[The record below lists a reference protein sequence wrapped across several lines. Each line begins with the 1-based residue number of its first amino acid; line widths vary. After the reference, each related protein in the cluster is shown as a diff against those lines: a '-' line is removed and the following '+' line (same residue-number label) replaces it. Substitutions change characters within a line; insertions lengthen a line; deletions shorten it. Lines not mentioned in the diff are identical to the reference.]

1 MVKVTPYDSNGDA
14 VSALFQ
20 WDKGIEV
27 TVEDDSITEAYN
39 MHFANT
45 QTGEAYVVESTY
57 SSRTLTAQIPDVL
70 LQSTNPVFG
79 YVYDE
84 DDDSGRSTLWF
95 KIKVTARAQPADYV
109 FEDSADYVTITGIID
124 TIKEYM
130 ESAADSAEAAAES
143 EENAADSATLAESW
157 AVGGTGTRDGE
168 DTDNAEY
175 YAGIAASNAAEALG
189 FYYDTDGYMYCSD
202 ADEDDE

>member
-14 VSALFQ
+14 ISALFQ

-27 TVEDDSITEAYN
+27 TVEDESITEAYN

-57 SSRTLTAQIPDVL
+57 SSGTLTAQIPDVL

-95 KIKVTARAQPADYV
+95 KIKVTARAQPSDYV
-109 FEDSADYVTITGIID
+109 YEDSA
-124 TIKEYM
+124 EYILI
-130 ESAADSAEAAAES
+130 EDAIEEIEALVKAAAES
-143 EENAADSATLAESW
+143 ATAAAESAEEAAENAVTDALA
-157 AVGGTGTRDGE
+157 
-168 DTDNAEY
+168 
-175 YAGIAASNAAEALG
+175 ALG
-189 FYYDTDGYMYCSD
+189 FGVDDDGYIYQEV
-202 ADEDDE
+202 EDDE